1 MQQNPNTHQQTNWE
15 AVFST
20 RSVRQ
25 LRDAKTEELLEAV
38 FYIRSVPRCYQQ
50 DKSSI

>member
-1 MQQNPNTHQQTNWE
+1 MQKFPNPHQWTNWE

-25 LRDAKTEELLEAV
+25 LRDGTTELLKADFSV
-38 FYIRSVPRCYQQ
+38 RSVPKYYEE
-50 DKSSI
+50 DKFRV